1 MELPR
6 VGGGVP
12 ILGGKGGEGVWGVRE
27 RGAGLRGMG
36 ERRRV
41 GIKRETKRREGD
53 GGELGG
59 GDRETKRAKVIQRH
73 LLSQKKKKYNKT
85 MAPFALTL
93 RLNHLYIH
101 ALIMTDSFLSP
112 KFPN

>member
-59 GDRETKRAKVIQRH
+59 GGQGDKESKSYSEAFIVAKKEKI
-73 LLSQKKKKYNKT
+73 
-85 MAPFALTL
+85 
-93 RLNHLYIH
+93 
-101 ALIMTDSFLSP
+101 
-112 KFPN
+112 